1 MNRRTIIAVLLS
13 SAAIIA
19 SPTYAQEYPAGPI
32 KIIVPFSAGGSS
44 DTTARAIATLL
55 EQELGQP
62 VVVENLPGANG
73 RLGATQVANAD
84 ADGYTLMVASIGA
97 FAINAAL
104 FPDLEYDPQVD
115 LDLLT
120 VAVRTP
126 NVLVATPS
134 FAANTPEELVAYL
147 KANPDTVTFASSGVG
162 SSDHLTS
169 ELFWKESGTTGI
181 HVPYQGG
188 GPAITDLIGGHAEV
202 SFQNR
207 GAVSEHIKQG
217 SLKILATASEERL
230 EDFPDAPTMAEA
242 GFPGV
247 TVYSWQAVGAPAGL
261 PAEVKAKLESAL
273 QAVTKNPEFVAQF
286 NDMGFEVVGSTSA
299 EFGTFL
305 NEEVTRW
312 TEIVKVGEISPE

>member
-1 MNRRTIIAVLLS
+1 MNRRTLIAVLLS
-13 SAAIIA
+13 GAAIIG
-19 SPTYAQEYPAGPI
+19 SPAFAQEYPTGPI

-44 DTTARAIATLL
+44 DTTARAIGALL

-73 RLGATQVANAD
+73 RLGATQLANA
-84 ADGYTLMVASIGA
+84 APDGYTLMVASIGV

-134 FAANTPEELVAYL
+134 FAANTPQELVAHL
-147 KANPDTVTFASSGVG
+147 TANPETVTFASSGVG

-169 ELFWKESGTTGI
+169 ELFWKESGTMGI

-202 SFQNR
+202 SFQNF

-217 SLKILATASEERL
+217 SLNILATTSEERL

-261 PAEVKAKLESAL
+261 PEDVKAKLEAAL
-273 QAVTKNPEFVAQF
+273 QAVTTNPDFVAQF
-286 NDMGFEVVGSTSA
+286 NDMGFEVVGNTSA
-299 EFGTFL
+299 EAAEFL
-305 NEEVTRW
+305 SGEVTRW
-312 TEIVKVGEISPE
+312 TEIVEAGGISAE